1 MKHNYVKMCDFVAI
15 FDADFQPE
23 SDFLLRTVPFLVH
36 NPEIGLVQARWK
48 FVNSD
53 ECLLTRMQEMSL
65 DYHFKVG
72 QEVGS
77 ATHAFFGFNG
87 TAGVWRI
94 SALNEAGGWK
104 DRTIVED
111 MDLAVRAGLKG
122 WKFVYVG
129 DLKVKNE
136 LPSTFKAYRYQQ
148 HRWSCGPANLFK
160 KMAMEIA
167 ANKKV
172 SMWRKLYLIYSFF
185 FVRKIISHIGTF
197 IFYCIVMPATVLIPE
212 VQVPIWGAVY
222 IPSTITLLNV
232 VGTPSECEFSREGEA
247 EEEWIRVW
255 GFADEVDFWIGGCFR
270 VGVRVFLDGFWRH
283 RFLMEM
289 IKNLSE
295 KSWGLK
301 DLEERLIFLKM
312 ELDGLINGGEIAS
325 CNPLHSTWTINQDG
339 LLLNSRC
346 TLYKSNS
353 EELSIWG
360 WPLQT
365 AGLLT
370 AGFSARTYTILSG
383 RLTEWSNGGIGYSI
397 GKANSSWTQQ
407 KWSASPVQLD
417 PNTWILEYSRSPLT
431 ENGKLV
437 SAVLEFLKFRLRR
450 EVQRLKQEF
459 WLSFSFTSQYSD
471 FTGER
476 LQIPT

>member
-1 MKHNYVKMCDFVAI
+1 MKSPQISTPNSSVKLSSSFVVI
-15 FDADFQPE
+15 E
-23 SDFLLRTVPFLVH
+23 SDDKESYYFPECRKDTNCEICIASFNAALDLMHKKPIKKHPVARKLHF
-36 NPEIGLVQARWK
+36 PEIPVSHSPSTTLSTPKSSSNRSASSSMSPPLNSTARVS
-48 FVNSD
+48 F
-53 ECLLTRMQEMSL
+53 
-65 DYHFKVG
+65 HAKVKRRKSG
-72 QEVGS
+72 
-77 ATHAFFGFNG
+77 FGF
-87 TAGVWRI
+87 GVLLMRLI
-94 SALNEAGGWK
+94 FG
-104 DRTIVED
+104 
-111 MDLAVRAGLKG
+111 LAVVFGL
-122 WKFVYVG
+122 
-129 DLKVKNE
+129 E
-136 LPSTFKAYRYQQ
+136 LGFS
-148 HRWSCGPANLFK
+148 W
-160 KMAMEIA
+160 M
-167 ANKKV
+167 V
-172 SMWRKLYLIYSFF
+172 S
-185 FVRKIISHIGTF
+185 
-197 IFYCIVMPATVLIPE
+197 
-212 VQVPIWGAVY
+212 
-222 IPSTITLLNV
+222 
-232 VGTPSECEFSREGEA
+232 
-247 EEEWIRVW
+247 
-255 GFADEVDFWIGGCFR
+255 
-270 VGVRVFLDGFWRH
+270 GFWKH
-283 RFLMEM
+283 RFLVEM
-289 IKNLSE
+289 VKNLSE

-301 DLEERLIFLKM
+301 NLEERLIFLEM
-312 ELDGLINGGEIAS
+312 ELDGVINGGEIAS
-325 CNPLHSTWTINQDG
+325 CSPLHSTWKINQPVKKMRDG

-450 EVQRLKQEF
+450 KVQKLKQEF
-459 WLSFSFTSQYSD
+459 WLSSSFTSQYSD